1 MVVLAGCASRGT
13 ITVTQ
18 PDGTLIEV
26 QQPSTATA
34 PATVAVADGVL
45 TVSTGNQQPQTP
57 GMIVAGKAW
66 ISYAIGGLIILA
78 GVGLL
83 VCKAWLPLI
92 PTSAGTYTMLAGGAV
107 IVLATVSVS
116 IPWWAWM
123 IAAGAGAV
131 IILPGAW
138 ANKRAINSGAP
149 AAGDTP

>member
-1 MVVLAGCASRGT
+1 MLTLGGCASRGMIAYQT
-13 ITVTQ
+13 
-18 PDGTLIEV
+18 PDGTRITV
-26 QQPSTATA
+26 HQPSTAVA

-45 TVSTGNQQPQTP
+45 TASTGNQQPQTP
-57 GMIVAGKAW
+57 AMIAAGKAW
-66 ISYAIGGLIILA
+66 YSYAIGGLIILA

-83 VCKAWLPLI
+83 VGRVYLPLI

-149 AAGDTP
+149 AAGDTL